1 MDINTSLSEF
11 LSLYVQLS
19 MGDKVSD
26 IRLAK
31 KTDIEEIVRLQI
43 RDFEAYK
50 YLLPVSMVDS
60 ILNRVREPDYM
71 KTLSAQLKL
80 KNVNLFL
87 VQEGK
92 DNKLSG
98 FAQGQIYAG
107 VSELGH
113 VSFMWSDD
121 VESSSRDLLEAYFK
135 YSRSKNA
142 HKVTTYT
149 PSSLKQYIKIY
160 VENGF
165 IPEGFLQN
173 HFFSVDLLI
182 MSRDLKT
189 RIPSRSEF

>member
-1 MDINTSLSEF
+1 
-11 LSLYVQLS
+11 

-26 IRLAK
+26 IRMAK
-31 KTDIEEIVRLQI
+31 QTDVEEIIRLQI
-43 RDFEAYK
+43 RDYEAYR

-60 ILNRVREPDYM
+60 ILNRLRAPNYV

-80 KNVNLFL
+80 KSVNLIL

-92 DNKLSG
+92 NTKLSG
-98 FAQGQIYAG
+98 FVQGRIYGG

-121 VESSSRDLLEAYFK
+121 VESASHDLLEAYFK
-135 YSRSKNA
+135 YCRSKKA
-142 HKVTTYT
+142 HKVTTYAPT
-149 PSSLKQYIKIY
+149 PLKQYVKIY

-182 MSRDLKT
+182 LSRDLKT
-189 RIPSRSEF
+189 RLPSCSEF

>member
-1 MDINTSLSEF
+1 MP
-11 LSLYVQLS
+11 
-19 MGDKVSD
+19 D
-26 IRLAK
+26 IRIAK
-31 KTDIEEIVRLQI
+31 KTDVEGIVRLQI
-43 RDFEAYK
+43 RDYEAYR

-60 ILNRVREPDYM
+60 ILSRLRAPNYM

-80 KNVNLFL
+80 KSINLLL

-98 FAQGQIYAG
+98 FVQGQIYAG

-113 VSFMWSDD
+113 ISFMWSDD
-121 VESSSRDLLEAYFK
+121 VKSASHDLLEAYFK

-142 HKVTTYT
+142 HKVTTYAPT
-149 PSSLKQYIKIY
+149 PLKQYIKIY

-189 RIPSRSEF
+189 RIPFRSEF